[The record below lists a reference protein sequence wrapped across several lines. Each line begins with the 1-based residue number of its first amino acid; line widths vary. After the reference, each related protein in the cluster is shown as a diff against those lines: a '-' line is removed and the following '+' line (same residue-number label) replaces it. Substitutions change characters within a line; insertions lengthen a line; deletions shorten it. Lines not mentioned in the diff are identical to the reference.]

1 MDNLN
6 KLAHPNNMGLV
17 FKKNVV
23 DKKGKK
29 KKLLKQTG
37 LVIGGGVVGLING
50 LLGGGG
56 GTFVVPLYESMGE
69 IDSKKAHATAIATML
84 PLSIVS
90 GAIYVSNGSFP
101 IGKGLAVGV
110 GTMIGGIIGA
120 LMLKKIN
127 TKLLSIVFY
136 GIMIYAGIKMIM

>member
-1 MDNLN
+1 MRFKFN
-6 KLAHPNNMGLV
+6 KKSGDRQ
-17 FKKNVV
+17 
-23 DKKGKK
+23 DKKKR
-29 KKLLKQTG
+29 LIKQSG

-69 IDSKKAHATAIATML
+69 MDSKKAHATAIATML

-101 IGKGLAVGV
+101 IGKGLAVGI
-110 GTMIGGIIGA
+110 GTMIGGVIGA
-120 LMLKKIN
+120 LLLKKIN

-136 GIMIYAGIKMIM
+136 GIMIYAGMKMIF